1 MKKIVLLL
9 AACML
14 AAGEMNAQKLSG
26 REIIQKVKDRPD
38 GNTRY
43 AEMEL
48 TLRKK
53 NGTTYEGV
61 AIRLTVAAAKK
72 GDGLI
77 GKISILQNLQTV
89 VPVVLQFSCAPC

>member
-38 GNTRY
+38 
-43 AEMEL
+43 
-48 TLRKK
+48 
-53 NGTTYEGV
+53 
-61 AIRLTVAAAKK
+61 AK
-72 GDGLI
+72 
-77 GKISILQNLQTV
+77 
-89 VPVVLQFSCAPC
+89 